1 MMRRRG
7 ARILVTLAAAL
18 AAAVS
23 PMVARAAAPAPDPVQ
38 LTVSGMTAVLSNGLY
53 TVSFDK
59 AGSAR
64 SLVIGGRQLIGRAKG
79 FYSSVNGSQTFSP
92 TELRVDTDT
101 ADMADIAYVSPWG
114 ELHYVAR
121 SGVSGLYSY
130 FLATDI
136 GTVSEYRTLYRV
148 DGAIFRNG
156 FNAERSGTFP
166 TLADIQAGTKLQDE
180 TFQLQDGTVYTKYD
194 WATYV
199 AQDRVHGVYGDGAGV
214 WVISPSHEYFNGG
227 PMKQELMVHVESS
240 TGDGVVLNMLA
251 ATHFGNPAISIPS
264 GKLFGPWLVYFND
277 GSIPDA
283 LDQAKREEAA
293 WPYTWLSNAQYPLA
307 RTEVQ
312 GRIRLADGRPAQH
325 AIVTLAAPGGDLYT
339 QAAGYQFSAQA
350 DAFGAFDIPNVRPG
364 TYSLYAFADAGRIGD
379 VTDQLE
385 VDGIAVDGPS
395 MDLGTLTWSPGR
407 NGRTLWRIGTADRTA
422 AEFRLGDLPRQY
434 GLFDQVPAD
443 LTYTIDQSTEAN
455 DWYYA
460 QTHVGT
466 WTIAFDLRRVPV
478 GDTAVLT
485 MPVASAS
492 RVPTVQVVVNGTV
505 VSTLSFGNDQ
515 TIYRSGNRSGFYQPE
530 QISFPSSLLHPGTN
544 TVAFAMTAVSPGGG
558 IMYDTVQLAVG

>member
-1 MMRRRG
+1 MVRRRG
-7 ARILVTLAAAL
+7 ARILVLVAAAL

-23 PMVARAAAPAPDPVQ
+23 PMAARAAAPAPDPVQ

-64 SLVIGGRQLIGRAKG
+64 SLVIGGRQLIGPARG

-92 TELRVDTDT
+92 TGLRVDTDT
-101 ADMADIAYVSPWG
+101 ADMADIAYISPWG

-130 FLATDI
+130 FLATGI
-136 GTVSEYRTLYRV
+136 GTVGEFRTLYRV
-148 DGAIFRNG
+148 DGSIFRSG
-156 FNAERSGTFP
+156 FNAERSGPFP
-166 TLADIQAGTKLQDE
+166 TLADIKAGTKLQDE
-180 TFQLQDGTVYTKYD
+180 TFQLLDGTVYTKYD

-199 AQDRVHGVYGDGAGV
+199 ARDQVHGVYGDGAGV
-214 WVISPSHEYFNGG
+214 WVISASHEYFNGG

-251 ATHFGNPAISIPS
+251 ATHFGNPSISIPS

-283 LDQAKREEAA
+283 MAQAAREQAA
-293 WPYTWLSNAQYPLA
+293 WPYAWLSNAQYPLA
-307 RTEVQ
+307 RTEVR
-312 GRIRLADGRPAQH
+312 GTIRLADGRPAQH
-325 AIVTLAAPGGDLYT
+325 AIVTLGQPGGDLYT
-339 QAAGYQFSAQA
+339 QGSDYLFSARA
-350 DAFGAFDIPNVRPG
+350 NAFGEFDIPNVRPG
-364 TYSLYAFADAGRIGD
+364 TYSLYAFADAGRIGN

-385 VDGIAVDGPS
+385 VDGIGVAGPS
-395 MDLGTLTWSPGR
+395 VDLGTLTWSPPRSGR
-407 NGRTLWRIGTADRTA
+407 VLWRIGTADRTA
-422 AEFRLGDLPRQY
+422 SEFRLGDLPRQY

-443 LTYTIDQSTEAN
+443 LTYTIDQSTEAS

-466 WTIAFDLRRVPV
+466 WTINFDLRRVPD
-478 GDTAVLT
+478 GTAVLT

-530 QISFPSSLLHPGTN
+530 QVSFPSSLLHAGAN